1 MLLKAQSVSKAFGP
15 VKVLKDVSLQIN
27 EGDRIAIIGPNGAG
41 KSTFLR
47 ILLGEEKADTGEITR
62 RTEKIGYLQQFTE
75 IEEGET
81 ARDILEGSYTYVE
94 EIKRRMREIDDTM
107 MAGGD
112 IDWNTLAEENAEL
125 EGKLAKFDQEIDG
138 KLQAVFDQVNFP
150 KEIIDRPMRSL
161 SGGERAKVI
170 IAKLAVQIS
179 ECDLLILDEPTSHLD
194 ISTVEWMERAILGSR
209 CAVVVVSHDRYFLDR
224 IAVRTMEIENGKSR
238 EYKGNYSAY
247 VEKKNLDIER
257 QMKEYERAESAKKKQ
272 QDLANQMFHDYRR
285 YTASYKTRLKMIE
298 KMDDKER
305 PEESKD
311 INIRIQAAHKAGKNV
326 LIANGMSVELG
337 GKEILKGID
346 LDIEKGDHLGIFGPN
361 GAGKS
366 TLLKAI
372 LGEIP
377 CKGEMWLAPGAKI
390 GYYSQNQEGLDLK
403 LTAEEQLLNVIGTD
417 RKADARNMLAQF
429 LLTGET
435 VTNKM
440 STLSGGQRAKVA
452 ICIMMHGEK
461 NVLILD
467 EPTNYVDIESK
478 HVLEQ
483 ALAEYDGVV
492 IAVTHDRYF
501 LDNVCNK
508 VAEVKDGTVTV
519 YNGNYTDVKGVSKP
533 AAPADPGITYRVLAP
548 FTNWVNGKKYAKGD
562 KVTVYEKDARGFE
575 NALNQGKLRKV

>member
-94 EIKRRMREIDDTM
+94 EIRRRMREIDEIM

-112 IDWNTLAEENAEL
+112 IDWNALAEENAEL

-138 KLQAVFDQVNFP
+138 KLEGVFKQVNFP
-150 KEIIDRPMRSL
+150 RETIDRPMKSL
-161 SGGERAKVI
+161 SGGERAKVV
-170 IAKLAVQIS
+170 IAKLMVQIS

-194 ISTVEWMERAILGSR
+194 ISTVEWMERAILSSK

-247 VEKKNLDIER
+247 VEKKNLDVER
-257 QMKEYERAESAKKKQ
+257 QMKEWERSESAKKKQ

-285 YTASYKTRLKMIE
+285 YTASYKTRLTMIE
-298 KMDDKER
+298 KMEDKER

-337 GKEILKGID
+337 GKTILSGVN

-372 LGEIP
+372 LGEVP
-377 CKGEMWLAPGAKI
+377 CGGEMWLAPGAKI
-390 GYYSQNQEGLDLK
+390 GYYSQNQEGLDLNQSSANCWNAHSSNTIK
-403 LTAEEQLLNVIGTD
+403 SAVNDLAALGELGKHLNT
-417 RKADARNMLAQF
+417 
-429 LLTGET
+429 E
-435 VTNKM
+435 
-440 STLSGGQRAKVA
+440 SGR
-452 ICIMMHGEK
+452 
-461 NVLILD
+461 L
-467 EPTNYVDIESK
+467 
-478 HVLEQ
+478 
-483 ALAEYDGVV
+483 
-492 IAVTHDRYF
+492 
-501 LDNVCNK
+501 
-508 VAEVKDGTVTV
+508 
-519 YNGNYTDVKGVSKP
+519 
-533 AAPADPGITYRVLAP
+533 
-548 FTNWVNGKKYAKGD
+548 GK
-562 KVTVYEKDARGFE
+562 
-575 NALNQGKLRKV
+575 

>member
-47 ILLGEEKADTGEITR
+47 ILLGEERPDTGEITR

-75 IEEGET
+75 IEEGQT

-94 EIKRRMREIDDTM
+94 EIKRRMREIDDIM

-112 IDWNTLAEENAEL
+112 IDWNALAEENAEL
-125 EGKLAKFDQEIDG
+125 EGKLSQFDREIDG
-138 KLQAVFDQVNFP
+138 KLQTVFDQVNFP
-150 KEIIDRPMRSL
+150 REIIDRPMKSL

-194 ISTVEWMERAILGSR
+194 ISTVEWMEKMILSSR

-247 VEKKNLDIER
+247 VEKKNLDVER
-257 QMKEYERAESAKKKQ
+257 QMKEYERSESAKKKQ

-285 YTASYKTRLKMIE
+285 YTASYKTRLTMIE
-298 KMDDKER
+298 KMEDKER

-326 LIANGMSVELG
+326 LIANGMSVELDG
-337 GKEILKGID
+337 RTILKGID

-361 GAGKS
+361 GAGKT

-372 LGEIP
+372 LGEVP

-390 GYYSQNQEGLDLK
+390 GYYAQNHEGLDLK
-403 LTAEEQLLNVIGTD
+403 LTAEV
-417 RKADARNMLAQF
+417 
-429 LLTGET
+429 
-435 VTNKM
+435 
-440 STLSGGQRAKVA
+440 RASA
-452 ICIMMHGEK
+452 F
-461 NVLILD
+461 
-467 EPTNYVDIESK
+467 S
-478 HVLEQ
+478 
-483 ALAEYDGVV
+483 
-492 IAVTHDRYF
+492 
-501 LDNVCNK
+501 
-508 VAEVKDGTVTV
+508 
-519 YNGNYTDVKGVSKP
+519 
-533 AAPADPGITYRVLAP
+533 
-548 FTNWVNGKKYAKGD
+548 
-562 KVTVYEKDARGFE
+562 
-575 NALNQGKLRKV
+575 